1 MENEMESGSIGSE
14 GFRSTDLDTDTK
26 RITWFPQNRDD
37 KIPRKHVW
45 RAISGTAFAKLRRG
59 ICQGANRLLYAS
71 GQEFALI
78 AWCTGAQG
86 MLITTAT
93 VPVTVINPFSVSCL
107 RVRFENPAI
116 VILLYPYAILR
127 KP

>member
-1 MENEMESGSIGSE
+1 MKWKVAFCGHIGSE
-14 GFRSTDLDTDTK
+14 GFRSTELDTDTN

-37 KIPRKHVW
+37 KIPWKHVW
-45 RAISGTAFAKLRRG
+45 GAISWTAFAKLRRG

-71 GQEFALI
+71 GQEFALF

-93 VPVTVINPFSVSCL
+93 VSVTVV
-107 RVRFENPAI
+107 
-116 VILLYPYAILR
+116 
-127 KP
+127 